1 MNRFLPLFHL
11 SLLIFSMDIFANTLT
26 PPTQAS
32 CEYTSRSL
40 CRNCEDS
47 VHILRNE
54 CATSV
59 QRVWS
64 RGRCSL
70 GKHSPLSACTQ
81 GRRASS
87 TNPGQRSPM
96 SAFPADRV
104 NRVIETLEPPRLTW
118 RNTYRTSQLHN
129 GTITWFIYV
138 MDQKRDIQ
146 VRDN

>member
-11 SLLIFSMDIFANTLT
+11 SLLIFYMDIFANTLT

-96 SAFPADRV
+96 SAFPANRV
-104 NRVIETLEPPRLTW
+104 NRVIENLKVDPLFNCPSPDHHVDSSASSMWL
-118 RNTYRTSQLHN
+118 
-129 GTITWFIYV
+129 
-138 MDQKRDIQ
+138 
-146 VRDN
+146 